1 MRLYTITGAD
11 WSKRYPRIVEAAA
24 KINGNAILDA
34 EVVWIG
40 SDGVADEARGM
51 LGEIDVESS
60 SSKRGGKNEGQLTEE
75 QLYTFVFDLLVRVRP
90 PSGSE
95 VQEGPHRL
103 DRADMPWILLR
114 LGRHEQ
120 QFGGPAQPDDPVRA
134 FMKHGKDRHLLPFLV
149 FAMIVPF
156 EVVIGG

>member
-1 MRLYTITGAD
+1 
-11 WSKRYPRIVEAAA
+11 
-24 KINGNAILDA
+24 
-34 EVVWIG
+34 
-40 SDGVADEARGM
+40 M

-103 DRADMPWILLR
+103 DRADMSWILPW
-114 LGRHEQ
+114 LGRQE
-120 QFGGPAQPDDPVRA
+120 
-134 FMKHGKDRHLLPFLV
+134 K
-149 FAMIVPF
+149 
-156 EVVIGG
+156 